1 MDECSETPDACG
13 VGERCINEQ
22 GRYSCE
28 CESGYVKKDERCVKE
43 IKKGMR
49 LICTE
54 KLTI

>member
-13 VGERCINEQ
+13 VGERCVNEE